1 MFIDE
6 CIKDIITY
14 ANIIQ
19 YLRIPHKILSSTE
32 KAFILL
38 LTKHYIYITDCVDSE
53 CENVIEELKKY
64 KIKIISTLN
73 YKLFELL
80 KIKFKNT
87 DICSQAVYC
96 GEKLENK
103 NLMQLKKEDLE
114 YVKKSYRDGN
124 HEKEIEETFKNNN
137 LLGYYEN
144 NELIGYV
151 GRHADYSI
159 GILFVK
165 EKFRKKGYGSIILK
179 TAFLFWENQVPFTH
193 IIIGNTASENL
204 HKKIQCKFGKKKVY
218 WLYNDDF
225 IC

>member
-6 CIKDIITY
+6 CIKDTITY

-19 YLRIPHKILSSTE
+19 YLRMPHKILLSTE

-38 LTKHYIYITDCVDSE
+38 LTKHYIYVADCIDSE
-53 CENVIEELKKY
+53 CENIINELKKY
-64 KIKIISTLN
+64 DIKIIVTLSD
-73 YKLFELL
+73 KLFELL
-80 KIKFKNT
+80 KIKFKCS

-96 GEKLENK
+96 GEKLVNN
-103 NLMQLKKEDLE
+103 NLMLLKKEDLE
-114 YVKKSYRDGN
+114 YVKKTYRDGAE
-124 HEKEIEETFKNNN
+124 EKEIEETFKNNN

-144 NELIGYV
+144 NELIGFI
-151 GRHADYSI
+151 GRHVDYSI
-159 GILFVK
+159 GMLFVK

-179 TAFLFWENQVPFTH
+179 TAFLFWENQVPFSH
-193 IIIGNTASENL
+193 IIIGNIASENL

-218 WLYNDDF
+218 WLWNDDF

>member
-1 MFIDE
+1 MYIDE
-6 CIKDIITY
+6 CIKDTITY

-19 YLRIPHKILSSTE
+19 YLRMPHKILLSTE

-53 CENVIEELKKY
+53 CESIIEELKKY

-73 YKLFELL
+73 YKLFEIL

-96 GEKLENK
+96 GEKLENN
-103 NLMQLKKEDLE
+103 NLIQLKKEDLE

-124 HEKEIEETFKNNN
+124 HEKEIEETFKNSN

-144 NELIGYV
+144 N
-151 GRHADYSI
+151 
-159 GILFVK
+159 
-165 EKFRKKGYGSIILK
+165 
-179 TAFLFWENQVPFTH
+179 
-193 IIIGNTASENL
+193 
-204 HKKIQCKFGKKKVY
+204 
-218 WLYNDDF
+218 
-225 IC
+225 

>member
-6 CIKDIITY
+6 CIKDTITY

-19 YLRIPHKILSSTE
+19 YLRMPHKILLSTE

-38 LTKHYIYITDCVDSE
+38 LTKHSFYITDCVDSE
-53 CENVIEELKKY
+53 CDNIINELKKY
-64 KIKIISTLN
+64 KIKIITTLN
-73 YKLFELL
+73 QKLFELL
-80 KIKFKNT
+80 KKIFKNA

-96 GEKLENK
+96 GEKLENNK
-103 NLMQLKKEDLE
+103 LMQLKKEDLE
-114 YVKKSYRDGN
+114 YVKKTYRGEN
-124 HEKEIEETFKNNN
+124 HEKEIEEIFKENN

-151 GRHADYSI
+151 GRHLHYSI
-159 GILFVK
+159 GLLYVK
-165 EKFRKKGYGSIILK
+165 EKFRKKGYGSTILK

-193 IIIGNTASENL
+193 IIIGNTVSENL
-204 HKKIQCKFGKKKVY
+204 HKKIHCKFGKKKVY